1 MWLILL
7 IIGACMEVNLKLL
20 PHQLEACQS
29 QARYVALTGGY
40 GSGKT
45 MTAASMAV
53 LHCAVDRGMPHGLVS
68 PTYPQAKK
76 TTIPAVFSLL
86 EDVFGFREN
95 RDFRYNRVDHE
106 FKFPAWRS
114 MLYIMS
120 GDNPNSLKGSNLGSC
135 GIDEPGIMSHDV
147 LKQVEARIRHPKAKW
162 PQIYLTGTPEDLNW
176 YADFVEGDKKPF
188 GLHDIR
194 ARTRDNIFLSEDY
207 FRSLEESY
215 SAEEIASYMLGQFIN
230 LNGSMAA
237 HAFSNANLIDQTEF
251 AKPDKNLPILIGFDY
266 NWSPNVAVIAQ
277 EVPDWIE
284 GQGDDAELKTRLIVF
299 DEVWAN
305 NCSTEKKCEA
315 ILDRYG
321 REATYHIYQDAT
333 ADGRHS
339 HGVGISDTSIVRNA
353 FNGVSH
359 RLLYNSVNPMRKDR
373 MNAVNGRLCNG
384 LGERFIYITRNCK
397 RLVDDLRKCKRDE
410 FIMDNYDEPERG
422 HIFDALGYM
431 VAYRYPI
438 KRITEHQNRRVAV

>member
-1 MWLILL
+1 MDISL
-7 IIGACMEVNLKLL
+7 ALL
-20 PHQLEACQS
+20 PHQLEAVQS
-29 QARYVALTGGY
+29 QARYLALTGGY

-45 MTAASMAV
+45 MTSAALAV
-53 LHCAVDRGMPHGLVS
+53 MHCAVDQGMPHGLVS
-68 PTYPQAKK
+68 PNFPQAKK

-86 EDVFGFREN
+86 EDNFGFREG
-95 RDFRYNRVDHE
+95 RQFKFNRVDHE
-106 FKFPAWRS
+106 FRFKAWRS
-114 MLYIMS
+114 QLYIMS

-176 YADFVEGDKKPF
+176 YADFVEGDKKPT

-194 ARTRDNIFLSEDY
+194 AKTRDNIFLSEEY

-215 SAEEIASYMLGQFIN
+215 SAEEIQAYMLGQFVN

-237 HAFSNANLIDQTEF
+237 HAFSNANLIAESEYKLDPQ
-251 AKPDKNLPILIGFDY
+251 LPILVGFDY

-284 GQGDDAELKTRLIVF
+284 GEGDAADFRTRLIVF

-305 NCSTEKKCEA
+305 NCSTEKKCEF
-315 ILDRYG
+315 IIEKFG

-339 HGVGISDTSIVRNA
+339 HGVGVSDTAIVRNSFA
-353 FNGVSH
+353 GTNH
-359 RLLYNSVNPMRKDR
+359 RLFYNSTNPMRKDR

-384 LGERFIYITRNCK
+384 LGERFIYITKNCK
-397 RLVDDLRKCKRDE
+397 HLIDDLRRCKRDE
-410 FIMDNYDEPERG
+410 FIMDNYKDPDRG
-422 HIFDALGYM
+422 HIMDALGYM

-438 KRITEHQNRRVAV
+438 KRITEHSNRLVKV